1 MLKLQQTQLILP
13 ELSLDERS
21 SMESMVNTVSNA
33 FVSPNFH
40 FQPSLQLLHYLRP
53 SWAAYHMR
61 VVTLIWSVERI
72 STSPHIESIISQQL
86 ASQNSQRVQEACEAF
101 GVLWRLTGMQNH
113 SSDICV

>member
-1 MLKLQQTQLILP
+1 
-13 ELSLDERS
+13 
-21 SMESMVNTVSNA
+21 
-33 FVSPNFH
+33 
-40 FQPSLQLLHYLRP
+40 
-53 SWAAYHMR
+53 MR